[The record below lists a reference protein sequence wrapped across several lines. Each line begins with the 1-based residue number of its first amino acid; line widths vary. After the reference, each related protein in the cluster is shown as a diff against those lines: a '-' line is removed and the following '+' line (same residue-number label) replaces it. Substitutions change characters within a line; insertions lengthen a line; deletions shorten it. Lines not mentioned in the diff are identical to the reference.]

1 MKKRLV
7 IFDLDGTLLNTIADL
22 AVATNEA
29 LKVMGYPTHNE
40 EVIQTFVGN
49 GVSKLLERSMPEDKR
64 TEENIALVRRHFMA
78 YYDQHNA
85 DLSTPYPDIPELLF
99 HLQQAGVKLAIASNK
114 YQSAT
119 EKLVAHYFPNINFV
133 CVLGQRPGIP
143 VKPSPEIVNEIIAS
157 SNVCKEDA
165 LYIGDSGVDMQ
176 TAHNAGIDAIA
187 VSWGF
192 RPRKE
197 LEEHRPLAIIDSA
210 PELECYFPT
219 LFAN

>member
-29 LKVMGYPTHNE
+29 LKAMGYPTHSE

-85 DLSTPYPDIPELLF
+85 DLSTPYPGIADMLSR
-99 HLQQAGVKLAIASNK
+99 LQEAGVMLAVASNK

-119 EKLVAHYFPNINFV
+119 EKLIASYFPHINFV
-133 CVLGQRPGIP
+133 CVLGQRQGIP
-143 VKPSPEIVNEIIAS
+143 VKPSPDIVLEIMEKA
-157 SNVCKEDA
+157 NVSRSDT
-165 LYIGDSGVDMQ
+165 LYVGDSGVDMQ
-176 TAHNAGIDAIA
+176 TAINAGIDSVA

-192 RPRKE
+192 RPRAE
-197 LEEHRPLAIIDSA
+197 LEAFRTLAIIDKA
-210 PELECYFPT
+210 EDLKNWI
-219 LFAN
+219 L

>member
-29 LKVMGYPTHNE
+29 LKAMGYPTHSE

-64 TEENIALVRRHFMA
+64 TEENISLVRRHFMA

-85 DLSTPYPDIPELLF
+85 DLSTPYPGIADMLSR
-99 HLQQAGVKLAIASNK
+99 LQEDGVMLAVASNK

-119 EKLVAHYFPNINFV
+119 EKLIASYFPHINFV
-133 CVLGQRPGIP
+133 CVLGQRQGIP
-143 VKPSPEIVNEIIAS
+143 VKPSPDIVLEIMEKA
-157 SNVCKEDA
+157 NVSRSDT
-165 LYIGDSGVDMQ
+165 LYVGDSGVDMQ
-176 TAHNAGIDAIA
+176 TAINAGIDSVA

-192 RPRKE
+192 RPRAE
-197 LEEHRPLAIIDSA
+197 LEAFRTLAIIDKA
-210 PELECYFPT
+210 EDLKNWI
-219 LFAN
+219 L

>member
-49 GVSKLLERSMPEDKR
+49 GVSKLLERSMPKDKR

-85 DLSTPYPDIPELLF
+85 DLSTPYPGIEEMLF
-99 HLQQAGVKLAIASNK
+99 TLHKAGVMLAVASNK
-114 YQSAT
+114 YQIAT
-119 EKLVAHYFPNINFV
+119 EKLVSHYFPGIEFIS
-133 CVLGQRPGIP
+133 VLGQRTGIP
-143 VKPSPEIVNEIIAS
+143 IKPDPEIVHEIMTKA
-157 SNVCKEDA
+157 NVSKADT

-176 TAHNAGIDAIA
+176 TAHNSGIDAVA

-192 RPRKE
+192 RPREE
-197 LEEHRPLAIIDSA
+197 LLSYNPLAIVNHA
-210 PELECYFPT
+210 EELEQ
-219 LFAN
+219 LILHQED

>member
-29 LKVMGYPTHNE
+29 LKAMGYPTHSE

-85 DLSTPYPDIPELLF
+85 DLSTPYPGISEMLSS
-99 HLQQAGVKLAIASNK
+99 LQEDGVMLAVASNK

-119 EKLVAHYFPNINFV
+119 EKLIACYFPHINFV
-133 CVLGQRPGIP
+133 CVLGQRQGIP
-143 VKPSPEIVNEIIAS
+143 VKPSPDIVLEIMEKA
-157 SNVCKEDA
+157 NVSRSDT
-165 LYIGDSGVDMQ
+165 LYVGDSGVDMQ
-176 TAHNAGIDAIA
+176 TAQNAHVDAIG

-192 RPRKE
+192 RPRAE
-197 LEEHRPLAIIDSA
+197 LEAFRTLAIIDKA
-210 PELECYFPT
+210 EDLKNWI
-219 LFAN
+219 L

>member
-29 LKVMGYPTHNE
+29 LKAMGSPTHAE
-40 EVIQTFVGN
+40 EAIQTFVGN
-49 GVSKLLERSMPEDKR
+49 GVSKLLERSLPLDKR

-85 DLSTPYPDIPELLF
+85 DLSTPYPGISEMLSR
-99 HLQQAGVKLAIASNK
+99 LQEAGVMLAVASNK

-119 EKLVAHYFPNINFV
+119 EKLIAHYFPHINFV

-143 VKPSPEIVNEIIAS
+143 IKPSPDIVHEIMEKA
-157 SNVCKEDA
+157 NVGKSDT
-165 LYIGDSGVDMQ
+165 LYVGDSGVDMQ
-176 TAHNAGIDAIA
+176 TAQNAHVDAIG

-192 RPRKE
+192 RPRAE
-197 LEEHRPLAIIDSA
+197 LQSFQHIGIIDSA
-210 PELECYFPT
+210 EELLRYM
-219 LFAN
+219 A

>member
-29 LKVMGYPTHNE
+29 LRTMGYPTHAE

-49 GVSKLLERSMPEDKR
+49 GVSKLLERSMPLDKR

-85 DLSTPYPDIPELLF
+85 DLSTPYPGISEMLSR
-99 HLQQAGVKLAIASNK
+99 LQEDGVMLAVASNK

-119 EKLVAHYFPNINFV
+119 EKLIARYFPHINFV
-133 CVLGQRPGIP
+133 CVLGQRQGIP
-143 VKPSPEIVNEIIAS
+143 VKPSPDIVLEIMEKA
-157 SNVCKEDA
+157 NVSRSDT
-165 LYIGDSGVDMQ
+165 LYVGDSGVDMQ
-176 TAHNAGIDAIA
+176 TAINAGIDAVA

-192 RPRKE
+192 RPRAE
-197 LEEHRPLAIIDSA
+197 LEAFRPHAIIDGA
-210 PELECYFPT
+210 GDLLMLLEGRHI
-219 LFAN
+219 

>member
-7 IFDLDGTLLNTIADL
+7 IFDLDGTLLNTIVDL

-29 LKVMGYPTHNE
+29 LRAMGYPTHAE

-49 GVSKLLERSMPEDKR
+49 GVSKLLERSMPLDKR

-85 DLSTPYPDIPELLF
+85 DLSTPYPGIADMLSR
-99 HLQQAGVKLAIASNK
+99 LQEAGIMLAVASNK

-119 EKLVAHYFPNINFV
+119 EKLIACYFPHINFV
-133 CVLGQRPGIP
+133 CVLGQRQGIP
-143 VKPSPEIVNEIIAS
+143 VKPSPDIVHEIMEKA
-157 SNVCKEDA
+157 NVGKSDT
-165 LYIGDSGVDMQ
+165 LYVGDSGVDMQ
-176 TAHNAGIDAIA
+176 TACNAGIDAIA

-192 RPRKE
+192 RPRAE
-197 LEEHRPLAIIDSA
+197 LEAFRTLAIIDKA
-210 PELECYFPT
+210 EDLKNWI
-219 LFAN
+219 L

>member
-29 LKVMGYPTHNE
+29 LKAMGYPTHSE

-49 GVSKLLERSMPEDKR
+49 GVSKLLERSMPEEKR

-85 DLSTPYPDIPELLF
+85 DLSTPYPGIADMLSR
-99 HLQQAGVKLAIASNK
+99 LQEAGVMLAVASNK

-119 EKLVAHYFPNINFV
+119 EKLIARYFPHINFV
-133 CVLGQRPGIP
+133 CVLGQRQGIP
-143 VKPSPEIVNEIIAS
+143 VKPSPDIVLEIMEKA
-157 SNVCKEDA
+157 NVSRSDT
-165 LYIGDSGVDMQ
+165 LYVGDSGVDMQ
-176 TAHNAGIDAIA
+176 TAINAGIDSVA

-192 RPRKE
+192 RPRAE
-197 LEEHRPLAIIDSA
+197 LETFRALAIIDKA
-210 PELECYFPT
+210 EYLKNWI
-219 LFAN
+219 L

>member
-29 LKVMGYPTHNE
+29 LRAMGYPTHAE

-49 GVSKLLERSMPEDKR
+49 GVSKLLERSMPLDKR

-85 DLSTPYPDIPELLF
+85 DLSTPYPGIADMLSR
-99 HLQQAGVKLAIASNK
+99 LQEAGVMLAVASNK

-119 EKLVAHYFPNINFV
+119 EKLIARYFPHINFV
-133 CVLGQRPGIP
+133 CVLGQRQGIP
-143 VKPSPEIVNEIIAS
+143 VKPSPDIVLEIMEKAGVS
-157 SNVCKEDA
+157 RSDT
-165 LYIGDSGVDMQ
+165 LYVGDSGVDMQ
-176 TAHNAGIDAIA
+176 TASNAGIDSVA

-192 RPRKE
+192 RPRAE
-197 LEEHRPLAIIDSA
+197 LEAFRTLAIIDKA
-210 PELECYFPT
+210 EDLKNWI
-219 LFAN
+219 L

>member
-29 LKVMGYPTHNE
+29 LKAMGYPTHSE
-40 EVIQTFVGN
+40 EIIQTFVGN

-64 TEENIALVRRHFMA
+64 TEENIALIRKYFTA

-85 DLSTPYPDIPELLF
+85 DLSTPYPGIADMLSR
-99 HLQQAGVKLAIASNK
+99 LQEAGVMLAVASNK

-119 EKLVAHYFPNINFV
+119 EKLVAHYFPHINFV

-143 VKPSPEIVNEIIAS
+143 IKPSPDIVHEIIEKA
-157 SNVCKEDA
+157 NVSKSET
-165 LYIGDSGVDMQ
+165 LYVGDSGVDMQ
-176 TAHNAGIDAIA
+176 TAQNAHVDAIG

-192 RPRKE
+192 RPRAE
-197 LEEHRPLAIIDSA
+197 LQSFSPQGIIGSAEELLR
-210 PELECYFPT
+210 YVV
-219 LFAN
+219 

>member
-29 LKVMGYPTHNE
+29 LKAMGYPTHAE

-64 TEENIALVRRHFMA
+64 TEENISLVRRHFMA

-85 DLSTPYPDIPELLF
+85 DLSTPYPGIADMLSR
-99 HLQQAGVKLAIASNK
+99 LQEDGIMLAVASNK

-119 EKLVAHYFPNINFV
+119 EKLVAHYFPHINFV
-133 CVLGQRPGIP
+133 CVLGQRQGIP
-143 VKPSPEIVNEIIAS
+143 VKPSPDIVLEIMEKA
-157 SNVCKEDA
+157 NVSRSDT
-165 LYIGDSGVDMQ
+165 LYVGDSGVDMQ
-176 TAHNAGIDAIA
+176 TAINAGIDAVA

-192 RPRKE
+192 RPRAE
-197 LEEHRPLAIIDSA
+197 LESYSPLAIVDDAIG
-210 PELECYFPT
+210 LEQWVM
-219 LFAN
+219 

>member
-29 LKVMGYPTHNE
+29 LRAMGYPTHAE

-49 GVSKLLERSMPEDKR
+49 GVSKLLERSMPLDKR

-85 DLSTPYPDIPELLF
+85 DLSTPYPGISEMLSR
-99 HLQQAGVKLAIASNK
+99 LQEGGVMLAVASNK

-119 EKLVAHYFPNINFV
+119 EKLIAHYFPHINFV
-133 CVLGQRPGIP
+133 CVLGQRQGIP
-143 VKPSPEIVNEIIAS
+143 VKPSPDIVHEIMEKA
-157 SNVCKEDA
+157 NVSRSDT
-165 LYIGDSGVDMQ
+165 LYVGDSGVDMQ
-176 TAHNAGIDAIA
+176 TACNAGIDSVA

-192 RPRKE
+192 RPRAE
-197 LEEHRPLAIIDSA
+197 LEAFRTLAIIDKA
-210 PELECYFPT
+210 EDLKNWI
-219 LFAN
+219 L

>member
-29 LKVMGYPTHNE
+29 LKAMGYPTHSE

-85 DLSTPYPDIPELLF
+85 DLSTPYPGIADMLSR
-99 HLQQAGVKLAIASNK
+99 LQEGGVMLAVASNK

-119 EKLVAHYFPNINFV
+119 EKLIARYFPHINFV
-133 CVLGQRPGIP
+133 CVLGQRQGIP
-143 VKPSPEIVNEIIAS
+143 VKPSPDIVLEIMEKA
-157 SNVCKEDA
+157 NVSRSDT
-165 LYIGDSGVDMQ
+165 LYVGDSGVDMQ
-176 TAHNAGIDAIA
+176 TAQNAHVDAIG

-192 RPRKE
+192 RPRAE
-197 LEEHRPLAIIDSA
+197 LQSFSPLGIIDSA
-210 PELECYFPT
+210 EELLRYVV
-219 LFAN
+219 

>member
-29 LKVMGYPTHNE
+29 LRAMGYPTHAE

-49 GVSKLLERSMPEDKR
+49 GVSKLLERSMPLDKR

-85 DLSTPYPDIPELLF
+85 DLSTPYPGISEMLSR
-99 HLQQAGVKLAIASNK
+99 LQEDGVMLAVASNK

-119 EKLVAHYFPNINFV
+119 EKLIARYFPHINFV
-133 CVLGQRPGIP
+133 CVLGQRQGIP
-143 VKPSPEIVNEIIAS
+143 VKPSPDIVHEIMEKA
-157 SNVCKEDA
+157 NVSRSDT
-165 LYIGDSGVDMQ
+165 LYVGDSGVDMQ
-176 TAHNAGIDAIA
+176 TAINAGIDSVA

-192 RPRKE
+192 RPRAE
-197 LEEHRPLAIIDSA
+197 LEAFRTLAIIDKA
-210 PELECYFPT
+210 EDLKNWI
-219 LFAN
+219 L

>member
-85 DLSTPYPDIPELLF
+85 DLSTPYPGIAEMLSR
-99 HLQQAGVKLAIASNK
+99 LQEGGVMLAVASNK

-119 EKLVAHYFPNINFV
+119 EKLVAHYFPHINFV

-143 VKPSPEIVNEIIAS
+143 IKPDPEIVHEIMTKA
-157 SNVCKEDA
+157 NVSKADT

-176 TAHNAGIDAIA
+176 TAHNSGIDAVA

-192 RPRKE
+192 RPREE
-197 LEEHRPLAIIDSA
+197 LLSYNPLAIVNHA
-210 PELECYFPT
+210 EELEQ
-219 LFAN
+219 LILH

>member
-7 IFDLDGTLLNTIADL
+7 IFDLDGTLINTIADL

-29 LKVMGYPTHNE
+29 LKAMGYPTHAE

-85 DLSTPYPDIPELLF
+85 DLSTPYPGIADMLSR
-99 HLQQAGVKLAIASNK
+99 LQEAGVMLAVASNK

-119 EKLVAHYFPNINFV
+119 EKLIARYFPHINFV
-133 CVLGQRPGIP
+133 CVLGQRQGIP
-143 VKPSPEIVNEIIAS
+143 VKPSPDIVLEIMEKA
-157 SNVCKEDA
+157 NVSRSDT
-165 LYIGDSGVDMQ
+165 LYVGDSGVDMQ
-176 TAHNAGIDAIA
+176 TAINAGIDSVA

-192 RPRKE
+192 RPRAE
-197 LEEHRPLAIIDSA
+197 LEAFRTLAIIDKA
-210 PELECYFPT
+210 EDLKNWI
-219 LFAN
+219 L

>member
-29 LKVMGYPTHNE
+29 LRAMGYPTHAE

-49 GVSKLLERSMPEDKR
+49 GVSKLLERSMPLDKR

-85 DLSTPYPDIPELLF
+85 DLSTPYPGISEMLSR
-99 HLQQAGVKLAIASNK
+99 LQEDGVMLAVASNK

-119 EKLVAHYFPNINFV
+119 EKLIAHYFPHINFV
-133 CVLGQRPGIP
+133 CVLGQRQGIP
-143 VKPSPEIVNEIIAS
+143 VKPSPDIVHEIMEKA
-157 SNVCKEDA
+157 NVGKSDT
-165 LYIGDSGVDMQ
+165 LYVGDSGVDMQ
-176 TAHNAGIDAIA
+176 TAINAGIDSVA

-192 RPRKE
+192 RPRAE
-197 LEEHRPLAIIDSA
+197 LEAFRTLAIIDDA
-210 PELECYFPT
+210 IGLEQWVM
-219 LFAN
+219 

>member
-29 LKVMGYPTHNE
+29 LKAMGYPTHSE

-64 TEENIALVRRHFMA
+64 TEENISLVRRHFMA

-85 DLSTPYPDIPELLF
+85 DLSTPYPGIADMLSRIQE
-99 HLQQAGVKLAIASNK
+99 AGVMLAVASNK

-119 EKLVAHYFPNINFV
+119 EKLIARYFPHINFV
-133 CVLGQRPGIP
+133 CVLGQRQGIP
-143 VKPSPEIVNEIIAS
+143 VKPSPDIVLEIMEKA
-157 SNVCKEDA
+157 NVSRSDT
-165 LYIGDSGVDMQ
+165 LYVGDSGVDMQ
-176 TAHNAGIDAIA
+176 TACNAGIDSVA

-192 RPRKE
+192 RPRAE
-197 LEEHRPLAIIDSA
+197 LEAFRTLAIIDDA
-210 PELECYFPT
+210 IGLEQWVM
-219 LFAN
+219 

>member
-29 LKVMGYPTHNE
+29 LRAMGYPTHAE

-49 GVSKLLERSMPEDKR
+49 GVSKLLERSMPLDKR

-85 DLSTPYPDIPELLF
+85 DLSTPYPGIADMLSR
-99 HLQQAGVKLAIASNK
+99 LQEDGVMLAVASNK

-119 EKLVAHYFPNINFV
+119 EKLIARYFPHINFV
-133 CVLGQRPGIP
+133 CVLGQRQGIP
-143 VKPSPEIVNEIIAS
+143 VKPSPDIVLEIMEKA
-157 SNVCKEDA
+157 NVSRSDT
-165 LYIGDSGVDMQ
+165 LYVGDSGVDMQ
-176 TAHNAGIDAIA
+176 TAINAGIDAIA

-192 RPRKE
+192 RPRAE
-197 LEEHRPLAIIDSA
+197 LQSFSPLGIIDSA
-210 PELECYFPT
+210 EELLRYVV
-219 LFAN
+219 

>member
-29 LKVMGYPTHNE
+29 LKAMGYPTHSE

-64 TEENIALVRRHFMA
+64 TEENISLVRRHFMA

-85 DLSTPYPDIPELLF
+85 DLSTPYPGIADMLSRIQE
-99 HLQQAGVKLAIASNK
+99 AGVMLAVASNK

-119 EKLVAHYFPNINFV
+119 EKLIAHYFPHINFV
-133 CVLGQRPGIP
+133 CVLGQRQGIP
-143 VKPSPEIVNEIIAS
+143 VKPSPDIVHEIMEKA
-157 SNVCKEDA
+157 NVGKSDT
-165 LYIGDSGVDMQ
+165 LYVGDSGVDMQ
-176 TAHNAGIDAIA
+176 TAINAGIDSVA

-192 RPRKE
+192 RPRAE
-197 LEEHRPLAIIDSA
+197 LEAFRTLAIIDKA
-210 PELECYFPT
+210 EDLKNWI
-219 LFAN
+219 L

>member
-29 LKVMGYPTHNE
+29 LRAMGYPTHAE

-49 GVSKLLERSMPEDKR
+49 GVSKLLERSMPLDKR

-85 DLSTPYPDIPELLF
+85 DLSTPYPGISEMLSR
-99 HLQQAGVKLAIASNK
+99 LQEAGIMLAVASNK

-119 EKLVAHYFPNINFV
+119 EKLIARYFPHINFV
-133 CVLGQRPGIP
+133 CVLGQRQGIP
-143 VKPSPEIVNEIIAS
+143 VKPSPDIVLEIMEKANVS
-157 SNVCKEDA
+157 SSDT
-165 LYIGDSGVDMQ
+165 LYVGDSGVDMQ
-176 TAHNAGIDAIA
+176 TAINAGIDSVA

-192 RPRKE
+192 RPRAE
-197 LEEHRPLAIIDSA
+197 LEAFRTLAIIDKA
-210 PELECYFPT
+210 EDLKNWI
-219 LFAN
+219 L

>member
-29 LKVMGYPTHNE
+29 LRAMGYPTHAE

-49 GVSKLLERSMPEDKR
+49 GVGKLLERSMPLDKR

-85 DLSTPYPDIPELLF
+85 DLSTPYPGIADMLSR
-99 HLQQAGVKLAIASNK
+99 LQEDGVMLAVASNK

-119 EKLVAHYFPNINFV
+119 EKLIARYFPHINFV
-133 CVLGQRPGIP
+133 CVLGQRQGIP
-143 VKPSPEIVNEIIAS
+143 VKPSPDIVLEIMEKA
-157 SNVCKEDA
+157 NVSRSDT
-165 LYIGDSGVDMQ
+165 LYVGDSGVDMQ
-176 TAHNAGIDAIA
+176 TACNAGIDSVA

-192 RPRKE
+192 RPRAE
-197 LEEHRPLAIIDSA
+197 LEAFRTLAIIDDA
-210 PELECYFPT
+210 IGLEQWVM
-219 LFAN
+219 

>member
-29 LKVMGYPTHNE
+29 LRAMGYPTHAE

-49 GVSKLLERSMPEDKR
+49 GVSKLLERSMPLDKR

-85 DLSTPYPDIPELLF
+85 DLSTPYPGISEMLSS
-99 HLQQAGVKLAIASNK
+99 LQEAGVMLAVASNK

-119 EKLVAHYFPNINFV
+119 EKLVAHYFPHINFV

-143 VKPSPEIVNEIIAS
+143 IKPSPDIVLEIMEKA
-157 SNVCKEDA
+157 NVSKSDT
-165 LYIGDSGVDMQ
+165 LYVGDSGVDMQ
-176 TAHNAGIDAIA
+176 TAINAGIDAIA

-192 RPRKE
+192 RPRAE
-197 LEEHRPLAIIDSA
+197 LEAFRTLAIIDKA
-210 PELECYFPT
+210 EDLKNWI
-219 LFAN
+219 L

>member
-29 LKVMGYPTHNE
+29 LRAMGYPTHAE

-49 GVSKLLERSMPEDKR
+49 GVSKLLERSMPLDKR

-85 DLSTPYPDIPELLF
+85 DLSTPYPGISEMLSR
-99 HLQQAGVKLAIASNK
+99 LQEDGVMLAVASNK

-119 EKLVAHYFPNINFV
+119 EKLIARYFPHINFV
-133 CVLGQRPGIP
+133 CVLGQRQGIP
-143 VKPSPEIVNEIIAS
+143 VKPSPDIVHEIMEKA
-157 SNVCKEDA
+157 NVSKSDT
-165 LYIGDSGVDMQ
+165 LYVGDSGVDMQ
-176 TAHNAGIDAIA
+176 TAINAGIDAVA

-192 RPRKE
+192 RPRAE
-197 LEEHRPLAIIDSA
+197 LESYSPLAIVDDAIG
-210 PELECYFPT
+210 LEQWVM
-219 LFAN
+219 